1 MHFCKKC
8 DNMYYI
14 TIKEEN
20 ENELEY
26 YCRYCGDKDNT
37 IQQEGVCL
45 LKTDFTKS
53 EQKFHHIVN
62 EYTKHDPTLPRLYN
76 IPCPNQ
82 ECNSN
87 KSGFKGPLE
96 VLYIRY
102 DEDNMHYLYVCNEC
116 DTKWKNHS

>member
-1 MHFCKKC
+1 
-8 DNMYYI
+8 MYYI
-14 TIKEEN
+14 TIKDEN

-26 YCRYCGDKDNT
+26 YCRYCGDKDNS
-37 IQQEGVCL
+37 IQQDGLCL
-45 LKTDFTKS
+45 LKTDFAKG

-62 EYTKHDPTLPRLYN
+62 EFTKHDPTLPRVYN

-82 ECNSN
+82 EC
-87 KSGFKGPLE
+87 KSKKSDFKGPLE

-116 DTKWKNHS
+116 DTKWKNHT